1 MSHLSARVPSSQIE
15 VKKTEPAKPDKPAPA
30 PVKAAAK
37 SDLTPNG
44 KHRTHGIMPLWLGE
58 ILVLG
63 SYVGLGL
70 AATKYATQSEAV
82 LKAAGQKIKEAYEAA
97 DKLVGSKLKGSS
109 A

>member
-1 MSHLSARVPSSQIE
+1 
-15 VKKTEPAKPDKPAPA
+15 VKKAAPAKPAPA
-30 PVKAAAK
+30 PVKAK

-58 ILVLG
+58 ILVLV

-70 AATKYATQSEAV
+70 AVTKFASQSEAA
-82 LKAAGQKIKEAYEAA
+82 LKVAGQKIKEAYEAA

>member
-1 MSHLSARVPSSQIE
+1 
-15 VKKTEPAKPDKPAPA
+15 VKKAEPAKPAPA
-30 PVKAAAK
+30 PAK
-37 SDLTPNG
+37 PASDLTPSG
-44 KHRTHGIMPLWLGE
+44 KHRTHGFLPLWFAE

-63 SYVGLGL
+63 SYVGMGL
-70 AATKYATQSEAV
+70 AATKYASQTEAV